1 MPAVGVKETSP
12 QSEAEEGE
20 KERRGKRKRGEEREG
35 EREFNSGKKETTWH
49 CLPPLS
55 SHAKHWYH
63 PTPF

>member
-20 KERRGKRKRGEEREG
+20 KERRGERRRGEETE
-35 EREFNSGKKETTWH
+35 EEKEFNGGKRETTWH

-55 SHAKHWYH
+55 SHAKPRYH
-63 PTPF
+63 PTLF